1 MAIVESGAV
10 PDVLYLGHSG
20 VRNECWAGANG
31 VVSGTFRSES
41 AAPRVASQRS
51 RRVPR
56 QSTLLH
62 RMRPSREAQAR
73 FAPEHCEFLTD

>member
-1 MAIVESGAV
+1 MAIVASAAI
-10 PDVLYLGHSG
+10 PDVLYLGHGG
-20 VRNECWAGANG
+20 VRSECWTGANG
-31 VVSGTFRSES
+31 IVSGSFRSES